1 MKNLNFDFL
10 LDIWADLKAKNLA
23 PVAIGLVVAAIA
35 IPALLMKG
43 EESASEGPLP
53 ILASNTSQGPEVEVA
68 EELADR
74 GSKLDSYKSRD
85 PFKGKVKPDDD
96 SATGTGTATAPE
108 TGSGEP
114 EKGGSSGGTGSPLGG
129 LGSGGST
136 GTTGPSGDGGL
147 GSTPTPTPV
156 DPPQLDM
163 PKVKRRLYT
172 YQLVLNFGRPGR
184 EQRYSAVSRM
194 TFLPRPTLPALL
206 FMGVPEGER
215 AAIFFVHPGMTH
227 QGEGKCVPSP
237 KNCNF
242 LHLGIGDEHYL
253 AANDYEFRIELLKVK
268 RVPLSTEKKQRSAAR
283 KASQRRLSRG
293 VTDGGPDAATGAAA
307 GEIDLPWL
315 VDGIS
320 G

>member
-10 LDIWADLKAKNLA
+10 LDIWADLKAKKLA

-43 EESASEGPLP
+43 EETASEGPVP
-53 ILASNTSQGPEVEVA
+53 ILASDVSKGPEVQVA
-68 EELADR
+68 QELADR
-74 GSKLDSYKSRD
+74 GSKLDSYRARD

-96 SATGTGTATAPE
+96 AAAGTGTANAPS
-108 TGSGEP
+108 TGGDP
-114 EKGGSSGGTGSPLGG
+114 GGGSSGDTGSPLGG

-136 GTTGPSGDGGL
+136 GSSGSSGPSGDGGL
-147 GSTPTPTPV
+147 GSTPTPSTP
-156 DPPQLDM
+156 PELDL
-163 PKVKRRLYT
+163 PKPKQRLYT
-172 YQLVLNFGRPGR
+172 FQLALNFGRPGR
-184 EQRYSAVSRM
+184 EQRYPAVTRM

-227 QGEGKCVPSP
+227 QGEGRCVPSP

-242 LHLGIGDEHYL
+242 LHLGIGQEHYL

-268 RVPLSTEKKQRSAAR
+268 RVPLSKEKQQRASAR

-293 VTDGGPDAATGAAA
+293 VSDADTAA
-307 GEIDLPWL
+307 GAVAGEMDLPWL